1 MRYDTPVFFQR
12 VLPGE
17 YDSKT
22 GNYAADQVTEV
33 QKMASVMDTRAEIM
47 QIVYGGIR
55 QGSVT
60 VQLQNHYQKP
70 FDRIRIGNTK
80 DKYIPLI
87 LGGVS
92 IVLCAIWVLATSEV
106 CTGQQAAMAV
116 FTAVTQGILV
126 AGLSNY
132 VNQIIKQTQ
141 KSE

>member
-70 FDRIRIGNTK
+70 FDRIRIGNTNYK
-80 DKYIPLI
+80 VDYTRKLRVKQTFI
-87 LGGVS
+87 L
-92 IVLCAIWVLATSEV
+92 SEV
-106 CTGQQAAMAV
+106 G
-116 FTAVTQGILV
+116 
-126 AGLSNY
+126 
-132 VNQIIKQTQ
+132 
-141 KSE
+141 